1 MDGRSKS
8 LVANVPIDFAT
19 KDANIP
25 YVIPESRVQ
34 LTQMSYSTAKSKFLD
49 SPSNNKAMGRTFRL
63 HQQFG
68 PPTYDPQKNLVLNVL
83 KGSERMEQRFESK
96 FNVHLLAD
104 KSNLKH
110 LYPIDEDRSP
120 G

>member
-34 LTQMSYSTAKSKFLD
+34 LT
-49 SPSNNKAMGRTFRL
+49 
-63 HQQFG
+63 
-68 PPTYDPQKNLVLNVL
+68 
-83 KGSERMEQRFESK
+83 
-96 FNVHLLAD
+96 
-104 KSNLKH
+104 
-110 LYPIDEDRSP
+110 
-120 G
+120 

>member
-34 LTQMSYSTAKSKFLD
+34 LTKMSYSTAKSKFLD

-63 HQQFG
+63 H
-68 PPTYDPQKNLVLNVL
+68 
-83 KGSERMEQRFESK
+83 
-96 FNVHLLAD
+96 
-104 KSNLKH
+104 
-110 LYPIDEDRSP
+110 
-120 G
+120 